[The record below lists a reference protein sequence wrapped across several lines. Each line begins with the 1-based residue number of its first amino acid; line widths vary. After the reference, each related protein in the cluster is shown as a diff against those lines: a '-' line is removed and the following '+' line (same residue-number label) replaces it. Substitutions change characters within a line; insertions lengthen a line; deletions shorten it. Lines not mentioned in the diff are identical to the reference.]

1 MLCATACGAAKK
13 SESVRHNIHKNLL
26 FFNMLILSTI
36 LAQSKDTGAVD
47 VQEYGNFRHTARS
60 H

>member
-36 LAQSKDTGAVD
+36 LAQSKDAGA
-47 VQEYGNFRHTARS
+47 
-60 H
+60 